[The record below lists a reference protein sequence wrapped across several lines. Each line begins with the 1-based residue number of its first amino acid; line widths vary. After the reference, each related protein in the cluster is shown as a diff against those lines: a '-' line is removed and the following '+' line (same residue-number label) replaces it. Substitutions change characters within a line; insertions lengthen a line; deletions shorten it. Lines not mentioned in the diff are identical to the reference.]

1 MKGFKAVLVKML
13 DMMDIKNA
21 ATSKLEK
28 YLDKLINSQN
38 MQSSSCIKAI
48 GSFLRK
54 KTKEIDAD
62 DLTNP
67 IKTYQT
73 GFQFLKE
80 DIERYRE

>member
-1 MKGFKAVLVKML
+1 
-13 DMMDIKNA
+13 MDIKNA
-21 ATSKLEK
+21 ATAKLEK

-67 IKTYQT
+67 IKTY
-73 GFQFLKE
+73 
-80 DIERYRE
+80 

>member
-1 MKGFKAVLVKML
+1 
-13 DMMDIKNA
+13 
-21 ATSKLEK
+21 
-28 YLDKLINSQN
+28 

-54 KTKEIDAD
+54 SKDIEAD

-73 GFQFLKE
+73 SFEFIRD
-80 DIERYRE
+80 DIQRYRE